1 MLSTL
6 FTVAKKTNV
15 YVNLSSKSS
24 KKSPLINIVERSPT
38 PILLPN
44 AATLLK
50 SSGEFFGVIDIAR
63 LSLYKSPAL
72 Y

>member
-1 MLSTL
+1 MLL
-6 FTVAKKTNV
+6 ILAEKPNI
-15 YVNLSSKSS
+15 YANLSSKSLRR
-24 KKSPLINIVERSPT
+24 SPLINIVERSPT